1 MTNEP
6 MTNFGSAWR
15 ILHTFNGA
23 PGAPTAIG
31 HWKLVIGHCAAALAL
46 ALGIVA
52 AKPGGAV
59 SAEGAAS
66 ATARRVVYLFRDAL
80 WSADADGAQARAL
93 TRGMAVYAYDVTPDG
108 ARVAFAAGAWQ
119 GDRKRR
125 ELVESGVWLV
135 NTNGTG
141 LRRLSVPTAGRGAR
155 ARVGHLRWSPDGKDL
170 AFDVVGGGSSR
181 AGGGTLYVVHP
192 PDGKATAA
200 VKAPVHSFEWTP
212 EGRIKYRQ
220 PIPGEEGLAEW
231 VVTPNGA
238 PPARLPDHP
247 APPAEAKASP
257 ATAHAVA
264 TAAPPVPPGAVPQP
278 QPPLEPAL
286 SAAAPAHAPRRPA
299 DGPGAAGA
307 D

>member
-1 MTNEP
+1 V
-6 MTNFGSAWR
+6 A
-15 ILHTFNGA
+15 
-23 PGAPTAIG
+23 
-31 HWKLVIGHCAAALAL
+31 VALAV
-46 ALGIVA
+46 GIVA

-66 ATARRVVYLFRDAL
+66 GAARRVVYLFRDAL

-108 ARVAFAAGAWQ
+108 NRVAFAAGAWQ
-119 GDRKRR
+119 GERKRR

-135 NTNGTG
+135 NANGTG
-141 LRRLSVPTAGRGAR
+141 LRRLAVPTAGRSAR
-155 ARVGHLRWSPDGKDL
+155 ARVGHLRWSPDGKAL
-170 AFDVVGGGSSR
+170 AFDVVGGRSSR
-181 AGGGTLYVVHP
+181 TGGGTLYVVHP
-192 PDGKATAA
+192 PDGRATAV
-200 VKAPVHSFEWTP
+200 VKTPVHGFEWMP
-212 EGRIKYRQ
+212 DGRIKYRQ
-220 PIPGEEGLAEW
+220 PGPGEEGLADW

-238 PPARLPDHP
+238 PPARLPDPP
-247 APPAEAKASP
+247 APPAEAKAAP
-257 ATAHAVA
+257 APAQAVA

-286 SAAAPAHAPRRPA
+286 FATAPAHAPRRAA